1 MDADRAQ
8 DVKDP
13 NDIFVNT
20 PEGGYGPS
28 SYTEMNMGYWVFT
41 KLVGGVRWLARLIT
55 RER

>member
-1 MDADRAQ
+1 M
-8 DVKDP
+8 
-13 NDIFVNT
+13 NT